1 MIGSNGAGKSTTLN
15 SISGIVGVRS
25 GRVALDG
32 EDLTRVPP
40 HEVVKLGVVQVPEG
54 RRIFAR
60 LTVEEN
66 LKMGGYVLSQK
77 AEVVDGID
85 RAYVTFPRLK
95 ERRTQVAGTL
105 SGGEQQ
111 MLAMGRALMAKP
123 RMLLLDEPSMGLAP
137 NLVEQIF
144 DNIKKIHEDGTAIL
158 LVEQNAN
165 MALEIADR
173 GYILQTGEIVLAD
186 KAEALRDNEDVRRAY
201 LGA

>member
-1 MIGSNGAGKSTTLN
+1 
-15 SISGIVGVRS
+15 
-25 GRVALDG
+25 
-32 EDLTRVPP
+32 
-40 HEVVKLGVVQVPEG
+40 
-54 RRIFAR
+54 
-60 LTVEEN
+60 
-66 LKMGGYVLSQK
+66 
-77 AEVVDGID
+77 
-85 RAYVTFPRLK
+85 
-95 ERRTQVAGTL
+95 VAGTL

-123 RMLLLDEPSMGLAP
+123 RVLLLDEPSMGLAP
-137 NLVEQIF
+137 NLVEMIF

-186 KAEALRDNEDVRRAY
+186 KAEALRDNEDVKRAY